1 MLNRKSLI
9 IHFRS
14 PKVLKK
20 LKHRGNLVY
29 FHKKRKYAVLYI
41 DENQSE
47 TLFEEI
53 SHYRHV
59 RRVEWSLLF
68 EGNGEALEAPTLEE
82 ESVK

>member
-1 MLNRKSLI
+1 MLNRRSLI

-29 FHKKRKYAVLYI
+29 FHKKRKYAVLYVDDNNSDAI
-41 DENQSE
+41 I
-47 TLFEEI
+47 EEI
-53 SHYRHV
+53 SGYRHV
-59 RRVEWSLLF
+59 RRVEASLLF
-68 EGNGEALEAPTLEE
+68 EGNGDALEAPELED